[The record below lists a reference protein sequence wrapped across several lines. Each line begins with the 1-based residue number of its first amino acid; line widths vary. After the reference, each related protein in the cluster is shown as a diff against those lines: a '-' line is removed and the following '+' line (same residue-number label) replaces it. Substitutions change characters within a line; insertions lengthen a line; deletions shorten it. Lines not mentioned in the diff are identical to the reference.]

1 VSLRR
6 VILTGWLEW
15 DARYGGPMQLRLND
29 PGYTDRLANFLR
41 SLGQA
46 AIVAGPGQLDVD
58 LSADPSAREEL
69 EIYLRV
75 WRVLYP
81 DTEVQVESD
90 EGEAPAA

>member
-1 VSLRR
+1 MWR
-6 VILTGWLEW
+6 
-15 DARYGGPMQLRLND
+15 PMQLRLND

-46 AIVAGPGQLDVD
+46 VMVAGPGQLEVD
-58 LSADPSAREEL
+58 LAAGSSAREEL

-81 DTEVQVESD
+81 DTEVQLESD
-90 EGEAPAA
+90 EGEWPAA

>member
-1 VSLRR
+1 
-6 VILTGWLEW
+6 
-15 DARYGGPMQLRLND
+15 MQLRLND

-58 LSADPSAREEL
+58 LSADASARDEL

-81 DTEVQVESD
+81 DAEVQVESD

>member
-1 VSLRR
+1 MGRSVWRPNAASPQR
-6 VILTGWLEW
+6 
-15 DARYGGPMQLRLND
+15 
-29 PGYTDRLANFLR
+29 PGLHDRLASFLR

-46 AIVAGPGQLDVD
+46 AIVAGPAQLDVD
-58 LSADPSAREEL
+58 LPADPSAREEL

-90 EGEAPAA
+90 SGDEPAA

>member
-1 VSLRR
+1 
-6 VILTGWLEW
+6 
-15 DARYGGPMQLRLND
+15 MQLRLTD

-46 AIVAGPGQLDVD
+46 AIVAGPAQLDVD
-58 LSADPSAREEL
+58 LPAGPSAREEL

-75 WRVLYP
+75 RRVLYP

>member
-1 VSLRR
+1 
-6 VILTGWLEW
+6 
-15 DARYGGPMQLRLND
+15 MQLRLND

-46 AIVAGPGQLDVD
+46 AIVAGPARLDVD
-58 LSADPSAREEL
+58 LPVSPWAREEL

>member
-1 VSLRR
+1 
-6 VILTGWLEW
+6 
-15 DARYGGPMQLRLND
+15 MQLRLND

-46 AIVAGPGQLDVD
+46 VLVAGPAQLDID
-58 LSADPSAREEL
+58 LPADSSAREEL

-90 EGEAPAA
+90 EGESPAA

>member
-1 VSLRR
+1 
-6 VILTGWLEW
+6 
-15 DARYGGPMQLRLND
+15 MQLRVND

-46 AIVAGPGQLDVD
+46 VIVAGPAQLDID
-58 LSADPSAREEL
+58 LPDDSAREEL

-81 DTEVQVESD
+81 DTEVQVDSD
-90 EGEAPAA
+90 EGDAPAA

>member
-1 VSLRR
+1 
-6 VILTGWLEW
+6 
-15 DARYGGPMQLRLND
+15 MQLRLND

-46 AIVAGPGQLDVD
+46 AIVAGPAQLDID
-58 LSADPSAREEL
+58 LPADASAREEL

-81 DTEVQVESD
+81 DAEVQVESD

>member
-1 VSLRR
+1 
-6 VILTGWLEW
+6 
-15 DARYGGPMQLRLND
+15 MQLRLTD

-46 AIVAGPGQLDVD
+46 AIVAGPTQLEID
-58 LSADPSAREEL
+58 LPVGSSAREEL

-90 EGEAPAA
+90 EGDAPAA

>member
-1 VSLRR
+1 
-6 VILTGWLEW
+6 
-15 DARYGGPMQLRLND
+15 MQLRLND

-41 SLGQA
+41 SLGQT
-46 AIVAGPGQLDVD
+46 AIAAGPAQVDVD
-58 LSADPSAREEL
+58 LPEDAAAREEL

-90 EGEAPAA
+90 EGGPPAA

>member
-1 VSLRR
+1 
-6 VILTGWLEW
+6 
-15 DARYGGPMQLRLND
+15 MQLRLND

-46 AIVAGPGQLDVD
+46 VIVAGPAQLEID
-58 LSADPSAREEL
+58 LPARSSARREL

-81 DTEVQVESD
+81 DTVVQVESD

>member
-1 VSLRR
+1 
-6 VILTGWLEW
+6 
-15 DARYGGPMQLRLND
+15 MKLRLND

-46 AIVAGPGQLDVD
+46 AIEAGPAQVDVE
-58 LSADPSAREEL
+58 LSDAPAAREEL

-81 DTEVQVESD
+81 DTEVQVESE

>member
-1 VSLRR
+1 
-6 VILTGWLEW
+6 
-15 DARYGGPMQLRLND
+15 MQLRLND

-46 AIVAGPGQLDVD
+46 AIVAEPALLDIDLPPG
-58 LSADPSAREEL
+58 SSAREEL

-90 EGEAPAA
+90 EGGAPAA

>member
-1 VSLRR
+1 MRWRHGTLGVAAQCSFAS
-6 VILTGWLEW
+6 TT
-15 DARYGGPMQLRLND
+15 
-29 PGYTDRLANFLR
+29 PGYSDRLASFLR

-46 AIVAGPGQLDVD
+46 AIVAGPAQLDVD
-58 LSADPSAREEL
+58 LPADPSAREEL

-90 EGEAPAA
+90 AGDEPAP

>member
-1 VSLRR
+1 
-6 VILTGWLEW
+6 
-15 DARYGGPMQLRLND
+15 MQLRLND

-46 AIVAGPGQLDVD
+46 AIVAGPALLHID
-58 LSADPSAREEL
+58 LPPGSSAREEL

-90 EGEAPAA
+90 KGEAPAA

>member
-1 VSLRR
+1 
-6 VILTGWLEW
+6 
-15 DARYGGPMQLRLND
+15 MQLRLND
-29 PGYTDRLANFLR
+29 PGSTDRLANFLR

-46 AIVAGPGQLDVD
+46 AIVAGPAQLDID
-58 LSADPSAREEL
+58 MPADSAAREEL

-90 EGEAPAA
+90 EGGAPAA

>member
-1 VSLRR
+1 
-6 VILTGWLEW
+6 
-15 DARYGGPMQLRLND
+15 MQLRLND

-46 AIVAGPGQLDVD
+46 AIVAGPALLDID
-58 LSADPSAREEL
+58 LPADPSAREEL

-81 DTEVQVESD
+81 DTEVQVECD
-90 EGEAPAA
+90 GGDAPAA

>member
-1 VSLRR
+1 
-6 VILTGWLEW
+6 
-15 DARYGGPMQLRLND
+15 MQLRLND

-58 LSADPSAREEL
+58 LSADGAAREEL

-81 DTEVQVESD
+81 DAEVQVESD

>member
-1 VSLRR
+1 MAGMGRSVCGSMR
-6 VILTGWLEW
+6 
-15 DARYGGPMQLRLND
+15 LRLND

-46 AIVAGPGQLDVD
+46 VIPAGPAQVD
-58 LSADPSAREEL
+58 LDLPAGSSARAEL

-81 DTEVQVESD
+81 DAEVQVESD
-90 EGEAPAA
+90 EGESPAA

>member
-1 VSLRR
+1 
-6 VILTGWLEW
+6 
-15 DARYGGPMQLRLND
+15 MQLRLND

-46 AIVAGPGQLDVD
+46 AIVAGPALLDID
-58 LSADPSAREEL
+58 LPADLSAREEL

-90 EGEAPAA
+90 EGDAPAA

>member
-1 VSLRR
+1 
-6 VILTGWLEW
+6 
-15 DARYGGPMQLRLND
+15 MQLRLND

-46 AIVAGPGQLDVD
+46 AIVAGPTLLDID
-58 LSADPSAREEL
+58 LAPGSSAREEL